1 VIAAQR
7 APADRR
13 FDAAVLAGSCLY
25 LCANLFALSGTPFLL
40 GGDQALFWTNAQ
52 RLLHGELIYRDF
64 LEFTPP
70 GTDLIYLGLFRV
82 LGSRIWVPN
91 LVVLLLGVALCWLCF
106 RIARSIM
113 RPAQAALAAALF
125 MVLDYGRMLNATHHW
140 FSVLAVMAAVAVLLE
155 ARTPARIALAG
166 TLLGVAAFFTQT
178 RGPIAALGI
187 GVYLLWDRAQEQR
200 PWSSCL
206 RDELLLFLPLLAAWG
221 ALSSYF
227 IATVGFWRLWYFQVT
242 YVLRYVTSGPNDLSI
257 GSPQGR
263 AWLETSS
270 GILFLLVFFTLPVVY
285 ALSLRRARPRGPADA
300 AAADTRRIML
310 LTVVGAA
317 MFLEVAPSPNWI
329 RVYCVAI
336 PGLILLV
343 RLLSA
348 ALTAPSR
355 TVAMSLMW
363 TGLAGLLAYQT
374 GSRHLHQ
381 PVSADLPAGRIMT
394 AAPTAEKLQWLARH
408 TMPGERFFEARW
420 VDLYMPLALRNPV
433 FTDMLEG
440 GHNSRPE
447 FVDLSIRQLQA
458 QPVQYIVWAP
468 RLESPAYPFARFHDF
483 LVERY
488 QRVLRFP
495 DQDEVWELRR

>member
-1 VIAAQR
+1 MIAAQR
-7 APADRR
+7 APADHR
-13 FDAAVLAGSCLY
+13 FDAAVLAGSGIY
-25 LCANLFALSGTPFLL
+25 LCANLFALSARPFLL

-52 RLLHGELIYRDF
+52 RLLHGELIYKDF

-70 GTDLIYLGLFRV
+70 GTDLIYLGMFSV

-155 ARTPARIALAG
+155 ARTPVRIAVAG
-166 TLLGVAAFFTQT
+166 SLLGVAAFFTQT
-178 RGPIAALGI
+178 RGPIAALGVGI
-187 GVYLLWDRAQEQR
+187 YLLWDRAQAQR
-200 PWSSCL
+200 SWSNCL
-206 RDELLLFLPLLAAWG
+206 KDELLLFLPLVAAWG

-227 IATVGFWRLWYFQVT
+227 IARVGFWRLWYFQVT
-242 YVLRYVTSGPNDLSI
+242 YVLHYVTTGPNDLSI

-263 AWLETSS
+263 AWLETPT
-270 GILFLLVFFTLPVVY
+270 GILFLLVFVTLPVVY
-285 ALSLRRARPRGPADA
+285 ALSFLRARRREPAEA
-300 AAADTRRIML
+300 AGADTRRIML

-329 RVYCVAI
+329 RVYCVAM
-336 PGLILLV
+336 PGLVLLV
-343 RLLSA
+343 RLLSD
-348 ALTAPSR
+348 ALTAPR
-355 TVAMSLMW
+355 RPRAMALTW
-363 TGLAGLLAYQT
+363 TALVCLLAYQA
-374 GSRHLHQ
+374 GSRQLHQ
-381 PVSADLPAGRIMT
+381 SASADLPAGRVMT
-394 AAPTAEKLQWLARH
+394 AAATAEKLAWLAGH
-408 TMPGERFFEARW
+408 TTPGERFFEARW
-420 VDLYMPLALRNPV
+420 VDLYLPLALRNPL

-440 GHNSRPE
+440 GHKSRPE
-447 FVDLSIRQLQA
+447 FVDLSIRELQA
-458 QPVQYIVWAP
+458 QPVRYIVWAP

-488 QRVLRFP
+488 QRVVTFS